1 MNSDIEKR
9 TEALIRQAGELM
21 LGFRQ
26 LQVTSKGRHGDY
38 VTQAD
43 RAVQD
48 MLLSGLSS
56 LYPEAA
62 FIAEEKDNGALP
74 DQPAFIIDPIDG
86 TTNFFR
92 HRESS
97 VISVGLT
104 VNQRAAEG
112 WIYNPYRGEMFH
124 AVKGKGAWRNGERI
138 SVSPVPAKNAL
149 VYLGTSSYYEELMEL
164 TGLSALRL
172 LPRIAD
178 FKRTGSCALELCDIA
193 QGKAEALFEWRLQP
207 WDICAG
213 TLLVEEAGGRCG
225 HILEGDV
232 TFTGPV
238 PFLAANSESYDEI
251 RAMLRSVF
259 EEWSAGQTVSSVNR
273 AVKP

>member
-1 MNSDIEKR
+1 MNTETER
-9 TEALIRQAGELM
+9 QTEALIRQAGELM

-43 RAVQD
+43 KAVQD
-48 MLLSGLSS
+48 LLLSGLSS

-62 FIAEEKDNGALP
+62 FIAEEKDNGNLP
-74 DQPAFIIDPIDG
+74 DTPAFIIDPIDG

-104 VNQRAAEG
+104 VGKYPAEG
-112 WIYNPYRGEMFH
+112 WIFNPYRGEMFH
-124 AVKGKGAWRNGERI
+124 AVRGKGAFLNGERI
-138 SVSPVPAKNAL
+138 SVSSVPAKNAL

-178 FKRTGSCALELCDIA
+178 FRRTGSCALELCDIA

-207 WDICAG
+207 WDTCAG

-238 PFLAANSESYDEI
+238 PFLAANSESFDEI
-251 RAMLRSVF
+251 RDMLRAVYK
-259 EEWSAGQTVSSVNR
+259 EWSARQADHNQVS
-273 AVKP
+273 KP

>member
-112 WIYNPYRGEMFH
+112 WIYNPYRGGNVPCGQRKRRLAQRRKDIRFPCP
-124 AVKGKGAWRNGERI
+124 GKKRPRI
-138 SVSPVPAKNAL
+138 S
-149 VYLGTSSYYEELMEL
+149 GH
-164 TGLSALRL
+164 L
-172 LPRIAD
+172 L
-178 FKRTGSCALELCDIA
+178 
-193 QGKAEALFEWRLQP
+193 
-207 WDICAG
+207 
-213 TLLVEEAGGRCG
+213 LL
-225 HILEGDV
+225 
-232 TFTGPV
+232 
-238 PFLAANSESYDEI
+238 
-251 RAMLRSVF
+251 
-259 EEWSAGQTVSSVNR
+259 
-273 AVKP
+273 